1 MVEFISIEV
10 LIIILHLCYAIRSLI
25 KVIVHE
31 TLNSCITVIL
41 AIILIGCS
49 VYINAMHIYVV
60 ECNISIILLSSI
72 LPELSVFISF
82 TIKTS
87 TL

>member
-1 MVEFISIEV
+1 MVESISNKV
-10 LIIILHLCYAIRSLI
+10 LIIILHLCYTIRR
-25 KVIVHE
+25 VIVHE

-41 AIILIGCS
+41 AIIIIGCS
-49 VYINAMHIYVV
+49 VYLYKCYACIYVV